1 MTKFNQ
7 ARIGQMWA
15 DEDLQEFFKHVEAKL
30 TQKVMS
36 PSISP
41 EARDKELAN
50 YHGLQSF
57 KGMWRAIA
65 NEDKK
70 E

>member
-1 MTKFNQ
+1 MAKFNK
-7 ARIGQMWA
+7 ARIGQMWS
-15 DEDLQEFFKHVEAKL
+15 DEDLQEFFKSVEEKL

-36 PSISP
+36 SSISP

-70 E
+70 D

>member
-1 MTKFNQ
+1 
-7 ARIGQMWA
+7 MWA
-15 DEDLQEFFKHVEAKL
+15 DEDLQGFFKHVEGKL

-36 PSISP
+36 SSISP
-41 EARDKELAN
+41 EAREKELAN
-50 YHGLQSF
+50 YHGLQSL

-70 E
+70 D